1 MSAKAQRELIKGG
14 PPHRVTKRGKSQT
27 QRETTIP
34 TPNTAERDAVLD
46 RLKGKK

>member
-27 QRETTIP
+27 QRETGIP
-34 TPNTAERDAVLD
+34 TQDKTERDAVLEK
-46 RLKGKK
+46 LKGKP